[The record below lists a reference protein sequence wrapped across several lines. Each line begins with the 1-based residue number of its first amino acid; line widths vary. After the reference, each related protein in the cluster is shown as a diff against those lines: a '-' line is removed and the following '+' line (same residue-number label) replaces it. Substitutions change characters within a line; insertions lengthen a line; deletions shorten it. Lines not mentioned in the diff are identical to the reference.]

1 MTSKWVVVTVAL
13 LHSCVVFGF
22 STRTHDAGA
31 ASHRIVESTTAR
43 RTSLSYHPAVEGWQE
58 KYIDAGGVVVADA
71 GDGTHRGPTI
81 VSESFDVRRAT
92 SDEIEDL
99 DVFCW
104 PTWTTSD
111 KEKWSVG
118 NKVVGKVMPY
128 GELSYLLSGQLE
140 ITPDGGEPV
149 VIKKGDLVTFPRGF
163 KASWCVLEELTWHY
177 YLY

>member
-1 MTSKWVVVTVAL
+1 MLSKAALLTVAL
-13 LHSCVVFGF
+13 LHYCAPVFGF
-22 STRTHDAGA
+22 ATLTHSHQIMESLTRLH
-31 ASHRIVESTTAR
+31 
-43 RTSLSYHPAVEGWQE
+43 YHPAVEGWRE
-58 KYIDAGGVVVADA
+58 KYVDAGGGAANA
-71 GDGTHRGPTI
+71 GDGTQRGPRI

-99 DVFCW
+99 DVYCW

-140 ITPDGGEPV
+140 IIPDGGEPV
-149 VIKKGDLVTFPRGF
+149 VIKKGDLVTFPRDF